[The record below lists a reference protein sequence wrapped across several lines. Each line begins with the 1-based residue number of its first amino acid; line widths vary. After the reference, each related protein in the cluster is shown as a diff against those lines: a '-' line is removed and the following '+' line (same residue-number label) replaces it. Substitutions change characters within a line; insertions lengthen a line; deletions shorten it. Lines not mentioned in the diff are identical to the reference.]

1 VEPGYILRK
10 KYKFEEIAG
19 QGGMAVVWRATLL
32 GDLGFKR
39 TVAIKQM
46 HSHLSESQLYV
57 DMFAEEARVGAAI
70 HSPNIP
76 QIYDFIHDDGE
87 YFLVMEWV
95 EGLDLGSYIRHYAER
110 GIRTR
115 WELVTAIGIGVLRAL
130 AAAHERE
137 RSSDSVGGAIVH
149 RDVSPHNILVNTKGV
164 VKLIDFGLSL
174 AEDRTKELTEPGVV
188 KGKMSYL
195 SPEILIGKRPSAF
208 SDQFATGSVLWE
220 ALVGRKLFDGAND
233 FDVYTKVR
241 NHQVQPLRPLRRD
254 IPKSLITVINRALSA
269 QEGERFPSTREM
281 ARNLGIVLKEGKAR
295 KDLHELLAKT
305 VIEAR
310 SSLDLGR
317 RTGEV
322 STTTP
327 VADLELLGNREIA
340 AAAEAVRA
348 GPEAGTTGGEP
359 IVERQRGLLHRIPF
373 FGRRRR

>member
-10 KYKFEEIAG
+10 KYLFEEIAG

-32 GDLGFKR
+32 GDLGFRR

-46 HSHLSESQLYV
+46 HPHLSESKLYV
-57 DMFAEEARVGAAI
+57 DMFAEEARVGAEL

-76 QIYDFIHDDGE
+76 QIYDFIHEDGE

-95 EGLDLGSYIRHYAER
+95 EGLDLGSYIRHYADH
-110 GIRTR
+110 GVRTR

-137 RSSDSVGGAIVH
+137 RDGNSGGGAIVH
-149 RDVSPHNILVNTKGV
+149 RDISPHNILVNTKGV

-174 AEDRTKELTEPGVV
+174 ADDRSKELTEPGVV

-195 SPEILIGKRPSAF
+195 SPEILLGQRPSAF

-220 ALVGRKLFDGAND
+220 ALVGRKLFDGPND

-254 IPKSLITVINRALSA
+254 VPKSLITVINRALSA
-269 QEGERFPSTREM
+269 QDGQRYPSAREM

-305 VIEAR
+305 VVEAR
-310 SSLDLGR
+310 SNLDLGR

-327 VADLELLGNREIA
+327 VADLELLRPDAVA
-340 AAAEAVRA
+340 ATKAAST
-348 GPEAGTTGGEP
+348 GPEVGTTGGEP
-359 IVERQRGLLHRIPF
+359 VAERQRGLLHRMPF
-373 FGRRRR
+373 FGRRRRT